1 MKLIWSPT
9 ALRDLEAIRAY
20 IAEEHSA
27 ASVKIARSIRAS
39 IERLGDFPAAGRAG
53 RVSETREWEIAGTA
67 YIAVYTVMEDE
78 LRMISILHGRRS
90 WPKTF

>member
-9 ALRDLEAIRAY
+9 ALADLEAIRAY
-20 IAEEHSA
+20 IAEEHLV
-27 ASVKIARSIRAS
+27 ASQKVARSIRTS
-39 IERLGDFPAAGRAG
+39 IERLLDFPVAG
-53 RVSETREWEIAGTA
+53 RVGRVSGTREWVIAGTA

-78 LRMISILHGRRS
+78 LRIVSILHGRRS